1 MYQWVKKPWVGDRY
15 DDNID
20 LSIYEQMAVP
30 VHHPERTRR
39 DPPMVNFMKV
49 GTDMRSLRFWPEDPR
64 RLQRSFFSD
73 DRFWLA
79 HQADWYESTILP
91 KGRVTTEM
99 KWVDWPYLLD
109 LPTPIEE
116 VMQAVHTRC
125 QFMGIAYLIGLRCD
139 YSQEVVA
146 QFYATLYVD
155 RDENE
160 MHFTLGGKR
169 FKISV
174 YEFGHLFK
182 LRGATT
188 TNQFNSDLVRLHYED
203 ELEVTKMRFMYDR
216 AYGNI
221 NYGHTS
227 GLTPYYKMLNLLF
240 RYTLCPRGG
249 C

>member
-1 MYQWVKKPWVGDRY
+1 
-15 DDNID
+15 
-20 LSIYEQMAVP
+20 
-30 VHHPERTRR
+30 
-39 DPPMVNFMKV
+39 
-49 GTDMRSLRFWPEDPR
+49 
-64 RLQRSFFSD
+64 
-73 DRFWLA
+73 
-79 HQADWYESTILP
+79 
-91 KGRVTTEM
+91 
-99 KWVDWPYLLD
+99 
-109 LPTPIEE
+109 
-116 VMQAVHTRC
+116 
-125 QFMGIAYLIGLRCD
+125 
-139 YSQEVVA
+139 VVA